1 MRQMHFRS
9 YTLCTR
15 RITSMELRQLR
26 AFVAIVESGGV
37 AHAAARLNVS
47 QPALSRQILALESDL
62 DVQLFD
68 RVGRRL
74 RLTPVGEDLLRR
86 SRRLLAEAQAL
97 GERALA
103 LRAGE
108 TGLLR
113 VGATPQM
120 IETLLAP
127 FLRAYCRR
135 HPDIEVHLVEDG
147 GARLPDRLER
157 GHVQLALMP
166 AGDARFQQRALAPV
180 YVLAVIP
187 SSNPLARHVQLDV
200 ADLSDVP
207 LLLPRPDFGSRV
219 WFDAACQVAH
229 VRARVLL
236 ESGAPHTLVALAA
249 VGYGV
254 AVIPS
259 NALVPRAGVRAM
271 PILLRGV
278 PIGRWNAI
286 SWDPQR
292 FLARYAVDFVEELLA
307 HARRGYPGREFTRR
321 APPLARPGE

>member
-1 MRQMHFRS
+1 M
-9 YTLCTR
+9 
-15 RITSMELRQLR
+15 ISMELRQLR
-26 AFVAIVESGGV
+26 AFVAIVDAGGV
-37 AHAAARLNVS
+37 ARAAARLNVS
-47 QPALSRQILALESDL
+47 QPALSRQILALEGDL

-74 RLTPVGEDLLRR
+74 RLTPMGEDLLGR
-86 SRRLLAEAQAL
+86 SRRLLAEAQGL

-103 LRAGE
+103 LKTGE

-127 FLRAYCRR
+127 FLRNYRRR
-135 HPDIEVHLVEDG
+135 HPSIEVHLIEDG
-147 GARLPDRLER
+147 GARLPDRLAR

-180 YVLAVIP
+180 YVLAVMP
-187 SSNPLARHVQLDV
+187 SSHPLARRPALDV
-200 ADLSDVP
+200 AELSDVP
-207 LLLPRPDFGSRV
+207 LLLPRSDFGSRV

-229 VRARVLL
+229 IHARVLL

-259 NALVPRAGVRAM
+259 TALVPRTEVRAV
-271 PILLRGV
+271 PILLRGT

-286 SWDPQR
+286 SWDPRR
-292 FLARYAVDFVEELLA
+292 FLARYAVDFVQELVA
-307 HARRGYPGREFTRR
+307 HARRGYPGREVTRR
-321 APPLARPGE
+321 APPLARPASE